1 MPSPIGHS
9 LAGCAIYAGTNDNY
23 TISWKTLF
31 LYILVA
37 NLPDFDFIPG
47 FLLGAPNSFHRGVSH
62 SLGFAFLFGIVLGL
76 LVARNTTTQRFFK
89 NILIFSGLYF
99 SHIFLD
105 LFSMD
110 TSIPIGEKLF
120 WPVSNEYFSAPF
132 HFFLDIKRK
141 VSSNYEFIT
150 TLFSFH
156 NFLAI
161 LIEIAVLIPV
171 LALVSFRKRRR
182 NRQPVLGGEKN

>member
-9 LAGCAIYAGTNDNY
+9 LAGCAIYAGTNDNN
-23 TISWKTLF
+23 IINWKTLF

-47 FLLGAPNSFHRGVSH
+47 FLLGTPNSFHRGVSH
-62 SLGFAFLFGIVLGL
+62 SLGFALIFGTALGL
-76 LVARNTTTQRFFK
+76 LVARNTTTKRFFK

-105 LFSMD
+105 FFSVD
-110 TSIPIGEKLF
+110 TSIPIGEKVF

-132 HFFLDIKRK
+132 QFFLDIKRSI
-141 VSSNYEFIT
+141 SSNYEFIA

-182 NRQPVLGGEKN
+182 NQQPVLVGEKS

>member
-76 LVARNTTTQRFFK
+76 LVARNTTTRRFFK
-89 NILIFSGLYF
+89 NMIIFSGLYF

-182 NRQPVLGGEKN
+182 NQQPVLVGEKS

>member
-89 NILIFSGLYF
+89 NMIIFSGLYF

-141 VSSNYEFIT
+141 VSSNYEFIA

>member
-9 LAGCAIYAGTNDNY
+9 LAGYVIYAGTNDSH
-23 TISWKTLF
+23 TIRWKTLF

-37 NLPDFDFIPG
+37 NLPDFDFVPG
-47 FLLGAPNSFHRGVSH
+47 FLLGTPNSFHRGVSH

-76 LVARNTTTQRFFK
+76 FVARNTTNQKFFK
-89 NILIFSGLYF
+89 SILIFSGLYF

-105 LFSMD
+105 FFSVD
-110 TSIPIGEKLF
+110 TSIPIGEKVF
-120 WPVSNEYFSAPF
+120 WPISNEYFSAPF
-132 HFFLDIKRK
+132 QFFFDIKRR
-141 VSSNYEFIT
+141 VSSNYEFIA

-182 NRQPVLGGEKN
+182 NRQPVLAGEKN

>member
-9 LAGCAIYAGTNDNY
+9 LAGCAIYAGTNDSN
-23 TISWKTLF
+23 IINWKTLF

-47 FLLGAPNSFHRGVSH
+47 FLLGTPNSFHRGVSH
-62 SLGFAFLFGIVLGL
+62 SLGFALIFGTALGL
-76 LVARNTTTQRFFK
+76 FVARNTTTKRFFK
-89 NILIFSGLYF
+89 KILILSGLYF

-105 LFSMD
+105 FFSVD
-110 TSIPIGEKLF
+110 TSIPIGEKVF
-120 WPVSNEYFSAPF
+120 WPISNEYFSAPF
-132 HFFLDIKRK
+132 QFFLDIKRSI
-141 VSSNYEFIT
+141 SSNYEFIA

-161 LIEIAVLIPV
+161 LIEVAVLIPV

-182 NRQPVLGGEKN
+182 NQQPVLVGEKS